1 MSFCLG
7 APSALVGL
15 KAVDKAAYFIYN
27 KTRLTKKTMFN
38 KMREY
43 DLGCVRNGG
52 SDNRNVYL
60 VGAFVAFVKLY

>member
-15 KAVDKAAYFIYN
+15 KAVDRAAYFIYN

-52 SDNRNVYL
+52 SDNQNVFL
-60 VGAFVAFVKLY
+60 VRAFVALMQL